1 MDKLEDIY
9 TAQQLLCKNEIIK
22 FTIQLE
28 TTDFDAIS
36 DKSVILKYVNM
47 ITNYLKE
54 CETMNLEEEI
64 VKELK
69 KHKRNI
75 ISYLNNRTCK
85 DLESI

>member
-36 DKSVILKYVNM
+36 DKSVILKYVDIIM
-47 ITNYLKE
+47 NYLKV
-54 CETMNLEEEI
+54 CETMNLEEAI
-64 VKELK
+64 IKELK
-69 KHKRNI
+69 QHKKNI
-75 ISYLNNRTCK
+75 ISYLNNRTCTE
-85 DLESI
+85 LESN